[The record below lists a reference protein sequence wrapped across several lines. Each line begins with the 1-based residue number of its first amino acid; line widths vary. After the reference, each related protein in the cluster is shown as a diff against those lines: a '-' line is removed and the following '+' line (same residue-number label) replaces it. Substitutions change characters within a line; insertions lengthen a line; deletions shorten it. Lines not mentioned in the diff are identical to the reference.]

1 MIIKSISRKANI
13 GRTISYLFKDETK
26 LQKDG
31 QKSITIRKNVRSRKV
46 ENVIKEFKANES
58 LSKYHR
64 SDAVKLYHTVLSFH
78 EKDSPFLN
86 EKVLKDFTREYM
98 KQRGENMYIAAA
110 HFDKEHTHIHI
121 CESGSGYLTG
131 KANRLS
137 KEQYRELKVAMQ
149 TFQQTKYPMLTH
161 SLVRHDKGKNP
172 KDIAIGKRQSK
183 KQALLD
189 CLKQTE
195 QKSKNLTEF
204 LELIRRSGHEPYYR
218 GDKLA
223 GVKYEGDTKFRF
235 SNLGYKEKV
244 EELSNLHNE
253 EEQQLRELEDLR
265 SGSGS
270 REQEQDT
277 RGLAIDEDDEKGDQD
292 EPDMEEDDDYDY
304 SR

>member
-1 MIIKSISRKANI
+1 MIIKSMSRKNNI
-13 GRTISYLFKDETK
+13 ERTINYLFKDENK
-26 LQKDG
+26 LRKDG
-31 QKSITIRKNVRSRKV
+31 YKPIAIRRNVRSRKL

-58 LSKYHR
+58 LRKQR
-64 SDAVKLYHTVLSFH
+64 SGAVKLYHTVLSFH
-78 EKDSPFLN
+78 KKDNPFLN
-86 EKVLKDFTREYM
+86 EKALKDFTREYM
-98 KQRGENMYIAAA
+98 KQRGENMYIATA

-172 KDIAIGKRQSK
+172 KDIAIGNRQSK
-183 KQALLD
+183 KQALLE

-204 LELIRRSGHEPYYR
+204 LELIRQSGHEPYYR

-244 EELSNLHNE
+244 EELSQRFNE
-253 EEQQLRELEDLR
+253 EEKQLQELDDLR

-270 REQEQDT
+270 REQGQET
-277 RGLAIDEDDEKGDQD
+277 RGRAIEEDDEKGSQN
-292 EPDMEEDDDYDY
+292 EPDMEEDDEYDY